1 MLARHGSLSRSM
13 PYSHCLS
20 WEDCS
25 SNKCERAT
33 NFKRMNNHFIKV
45 LPFKMA
51 NIKPPIF
58 VLKKKVYLL
67 AGFPRNISQQFET
80 DNEVFVVVH

>member
-1 MLARHGSLSRSM
+1 
-13 PYSHCLS
+13 
-20 WEDCS
+20 
-25 SNKCERAT
+25 
-33 NFKRMNNHFIKV
+33 
-45 LPFKMA
+45 MA

-80 DNEVFVVVH
+80 DNEVFVVVR